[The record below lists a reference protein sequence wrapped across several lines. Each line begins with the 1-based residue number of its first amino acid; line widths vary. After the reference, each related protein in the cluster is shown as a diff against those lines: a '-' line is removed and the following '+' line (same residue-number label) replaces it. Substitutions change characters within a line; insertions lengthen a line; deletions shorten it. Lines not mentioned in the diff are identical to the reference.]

1 MRLKNIFRTATVFA
15 VMLQLGIFAAVPA
28 SAQSPMEA
36 LVQPQITSIEPLK
49 LSRDGASNLLVAEC
63 KLNGVPCKL
72 LVDTAASHTTLDVA
86 FVKKHFPDTALH
98 TIGLTDESNVQ
109 VAPKLFFIKTFEMG
123 GLTLRNY
130 DCMAM
135 DLAMLKKNFDVKI
148 DGLLGINYLKFTPF
162 RLSAKNNTIQFLTP
176 AEMAK
181 ITDKKELYAERK
193 ASGVYN
199 ITCHIGTEQF
209 VLALDSGATL
219 TMACSAKGKWQA
231 DPTKVFKTASADIN
245 SHRKTAIDLRPG
257 VPATI
262 QIGPDF
268 QLKNQSWFIE
278 GVDGRDLLGIDT
290 MEQFDILVDGKNN
303 KVYAIPHGK

>member
-1 MRLKNIFRTATVFA
+1 MNIKTVFC
-15 VMLQLGIFAAVPA
+15 VLMLQLGLFATTNAV
-28 SAQSPMEA
+28 AQSPMEA

-63 KLNGVPCKL
+63 KLNGIPCKL
-72 LVDTAASHTTLDVA
+72 LVDTAASHTTLDLA
-86 FVKKHFPDTALH
+86 FVKKHFPNTPLH

-135 DLAMLKKNFDVKI
+135 DLSMLKKNFEVKI

-176 AEMAK
+176 GEMAK
-181 ITDKKELYAERK
+181 ITNKKELFAERK
-193 ASGVYN
+193 NSGVYS
-199 ITCHIGTEQF
+199 IICHLGTEQF

-219 TMACSAKGKWQA
+219 TMANCAKGKWEL
-231 DPTKVFKTASADIN
+231 DPNKVFKTASADIN
-245 SHRKTAIDLRPG
+245 SHQKSAIDLRPG

-262 QIGPDF
+262 KIGPDF

-278 GVDGRDLLGIDT
+278 GTSGRDLLGIDT

-303 KVYAIPHGK
+303 KVYAIPHGE